1 MTSSHTADIHM
12 FRNVIEYLEQEQTV
26 INSSPTLKEDY
37 EDFAAQMSVLDA
49 KVTEFSESDDSASES
64 KSVLKLSIAD
74 KTVQMFGF
82 FRRHA
87 IKTNDAELKKLS
99 DVAPT
104 NIKKMSDLD
113 FIEFCKKMYT
123 VMQENA
129 AILTAHAI
137 SDVEQTALLAE
148 LNAFRSIKPQVKL
161 NQSKRTTVNEDIAN
175 CVKNIN
181 SLLTNLLDMS
191 AQTVSATYPDFVRQY
206 DMNRKRREP
215 SKKVTQVLFTVQ
227 NAANEAPLKGAKIA
241 IQEMKSKGVTDIN
254 GQLLMKSG
262 KYKHITV
269 SISLD
274 GMENQEVIIKDIMRG
289 STVNYTVKMRV
300 EEMIPV
306 LS

>member
-1 MTSSHTADIHM
+1 MTSSNTADIHM
-12 FRNVIEYLEQEQTV
+12 FRNLIEYLEQEQSV

-37 EDFAAQMSVLDA
+37 EDFAAQLSVLDA
-49 KVTEFSESDDSASES
+49 KVTELSESDDTASES
-64 KSVLKLSIAD
+64 KSLLKLSIAD

-137 SDVEQTALLAE
+137 TDVEQTALLAE

-161 NQSKRTTVNEDIAN
+161 NQSKRTTANEDIAN

-227 NAANEAPLKGAKIA
+227 NATNEAPLKGAKIA
-241 IQEMKSKGVTDIN
+241 IQEMISKGETDIN

-262 KYKHITV
+262 KYKYITV
-269 SISLD
+269 TVSLD
-274 GMENQEVIIKDIMRG
+274 GMENQEIIIKDIMRG
-289 STVNYTVKMRV
+289 STVAYTVKMRV
-300 EEMIPV
+300 EEMVPV
-306 LS
+306 LN

>member
-12 FRNVIEYLEQEQTV
+12 FRNLIEYLEQEQSV

-49 KVTEFSESDDSASES
+49 KVTQLSDSDDSAAES
-64 KSVLKLSIAD
+64 KTQLKLSIAD
-74 KTVQMFGF
+74 KTAEMFGF

-87 IKTNDAELKKLS
+87 IKTNDAELKKLT
-99 DVAPT
+99 DIAPT
-104 NIKKMSDLD
+104 SIKKMSDLD
-113 FIEFCKKMYT
+113 FIEFCKKMDP
-123 VMQENA
+123 VMRENA

-137 SDVEQTALLAE
+137 TDVEQTALLAE
-148 LNAFRSIKPQVKL
+148 LNAFRSTKPQVKL

-181 SLLTNLLDMS
+181 DLLINLMD
-191 AQTVSATYPDFVRQY
+191 VSAKTVGATNPDFVRQY

-215 SKKVTQVLFTVQ
+215 SKNVTQVLFTVQ
-227 NAANEAPLKGAKIA
+227 NATNEMPLKGAKIA
-241 IQEMKSKGVTDIN
+241 IQEMKSKGETDIN
-254 GQLLMKSG
+254 GLLLMKSG

-269 SISLD
+269 TVSLN

-289 STVNYTVKMRV
+289 STVAYTVKMRV
-300 EEMIPV
+300 EEMVPV
-306 LS
+306 LN

>member
-12 FRNVIEYLEQEQTV
+12 FRNLIEYLEQEQSV

-49 KVTEFSESDDSASES
+49 KVTQFSDFDDSASES

-99 DVAPT
+99 DMAPT
-104 NIKKMSDLD
+104 SIKKMSDLD
-113 FIEFCKKMYT
+113 FIEFCKKMDT
-123 VMQENA
+123 VMKENA
-129 AILTAHAI
+129 AILTAYAI

-206 DMNRKRREP
+206 DMNRTRREP
-215 SKKVTQVLFTVQ
+215 SKKVTQVLFNVQ
-227 NAANEAPLKGAKIA
+227 NATNDAPLKGAKIA
-241 IQEMKSKGVTDIN
+241 VQELKFKGETNIE
-254 GQLLMKSG
+254 GQLLVKSG
-262 KYKHITV
+262 KYKYITV
-269 SISLD
+269 TISLN

-289 STVNYTVKMRV
+289 STVTYTVKMKA

-306 LS
+306 LN